1 MAQGLRDKQYQYFGS
16 NRNFYSGCSLSSGTA
31 YLYVPFSGTT
41 TGFGTASNE
50 LSQRIAIASSGVSTA
65 EWTFTSGTTA
75 PFPHGAIYGNEALT
89 FDGVNHSGLWL
100 RSNADNS
107 KVRVWGW

>member
-1 MAQGLRDKQYQYFGS
+1 MVQGLRDKQYQYFGS
-16 NRNFYSGCSLSSGTA
+16 NRSFYSGCSMNSGTA
-31 YLYVPFSGTT
+31 YLYVGFSGTN

-50 LSQRIAIASSGVSTA
+50 LSQRIALASSGVSTA
-65 EWTFTSGTTA
+65 EWAFNSGTDA
-75 PFPHGAIYGNEALT
+75 FPDGALYGNEALT
-89 FDGVNHSGLWL
+89 FDGVNQSGLWL